1 MTQAVFLVDQ
11 WAPGAMQ
18 PMPLQGLLTW
28 VKDIFQTLAA
38 TVTSVL
44 TKAVEFAV
52 GFVPPPEPY
61 RQTGKGHL

>member
-1 MTQAVFLVDQ
+1 
-11 WAPGAMQ
+11 MQ

-44 TKAVEFAV
+44 TQAVEFAV